1 MNWRNLNEPRRFEK
15 SVSKGLFGGGSAG
28 KRAGRA
34 AAAGQAAAT
43 AENRRQFDLTRK
55 DVAAAR
61 AELQPFREAGLGA
74 LDQQQSILGLQGAD
88 AQQASFDAFQDSP
101 GQAFLRERGEKALL
115 RNQSAIGGL
124 GGGNIRSALNQ
135 QGIGFAN
142 QQFGDFQNRLA
153 GLAGG
158 SQTATNQ
165 RGQLTTQGA
174 QIGSNISGRIGQSLA
189 GAGQARSSGILAE
202 QQGNASA
209 AGNILGLGA
218 TAATGGFGAG
228 IAGLF
233 SSDERLKENIVKV
246 GELDSGLNIYT
257 WTWNDK
263 GKEIAGNQPCFG
275 VIAQEAQIPFPD
287 AVETVNGF
295 LHVNYAGIK

>member
-15 SVSKGLFGGGSAG
+15 SVAKGLFGGGSAG
-28 KRAGRA
+28 KDAGRA
-34 AAAGQAAAT
+34 QVAAQKAAT
-43 AENRRQFDLTRK
+43 AENRRQFDLTRE
-55 DVAAAR
+55 DF
-61 AELQPFREAGLGA
+61 QPFREAGIGA
-74 LDQQQSILGLQGAD
+74 LGQQQDILGLQGAG
-88 AQQASFDAFQDSP
+88 AQQAAFDAFKDSP
-101 GQAFLRERGEKALL
+101 GQAFLRDRGEKALL
-115 RNQSAIGGL
+115 RNSAAIGGL
-124 GGGNIRSALNQ
+124 GGGNIRSGLQQ

-153 GLAGG
+153 GISGG
-158 SQTATNQ
+158 
-165 RGQLTTQGA
+165 GQSATTQGA
-174 QIGSNISGRIGQSLA
+174 QIGANLSGQISQGLA
-189 GAGQARSSGILAE
+189 GQGQARASGILAE
-202 QQGNASA
+202 QQGNAGL

-263 GKEIAGNQPCFG
+263 GKEIAGNQPSFG
-275 VIAQEAQIPFPD
+275 VIAQEAQILFPD

-295 LHVNYAGIK
+295 LHVNYAEIK